1 MFHSF
6 SVALTAILS
15 IFCIASAGVLFRRS
29 GRLTQASE
37 QPLLRLTVDLLM
49 PCLIF
54 DRVLKTDAF
63 VSDPQNLWLPPLLG
77 FGLTA
82 VGILFGLCVTFLPM
96 KQHGLTTWKQRRT
109 FAGCVGNYNYGFVPI
124 PLVIAMF
131 PGDAR
136 TLGVLFVQNLGVEIA
151 LWTIVLFTLLGKINK
166 QSLRHLIN
174 GPSIAIILAVLL
186 NLFGNSRFVPAVFHE
201 HVAPYFDFLLMTV
214 HLLGAASIPLS
225 IILIGTIFAEHFH
238 RAEIKARLSTTLKIA
253 FWSIL
258 IRLVVMP
265 TIFIALA
272 VWLPCTGE
280 IKRVLIIHGAVG
292 SAIFTMALA
301 KHYGGDPKTAFDTI
315 LSNSLLSVVTLPLW
329 IAVGLSLI

>member
-6 SVALTAILS
+6 SVALAAILAV
-15 IFCIASAGVLFRRS
+15 FCIAGAGLLFRRS

-37 QPLLRLTVDLLM
+37 QPLLRLTVDLLL

-63 VSDPQNLWLPPLLG
+63 AHPQNLWLPPLLG
-77 FGLTA
+77 FGLVA
-82 VGILFGLCVTFLPM
+82 VGILFGLGAAFLHT
-96 KQHGLTTWKQRRT
+96 KYNGLTTWTQRRT

-131 PGDAR
+131 PNDAR

-151 LWTIVLFTLLGKINK
+151 VWTIVLFTLLGKIDRK
-166 QSLRHLIN
+166 SLRHLIN
-174 GPSIAIILAVLL
+174 APSIAIILSVSL
-186 NLFGNSRFVPAVFHE
+186 NLLGNSRFVPAAFHE
-201 HVAPYFDFLLMTV
+201 HVAPCCDFLLMAV
-214 HLLGAASIPLS
+214 HLLGAAGIPLS
-225 IILIGTIFAEHFH
+225 IILIGAIFSDHFH
-238 RAEIKARLSTTLKIA
+238 RTEIKERLSTTLKIA

-265 TIFIALA
+265 AIFVALA

-301 KHYGGDPKTAFDTI
+301 KHYSGDPKTAFDTI

-329 IAVGLSLI
+329 IAVGLSLV